1 MKFTRLLIL
10 SLGLSLGISGAAAMD
25 DSAAP
30 VIENVWAKGL
40 SATYTEKG
48 WEVSGW
54 YDAQKTSTQG
64 DMDDNMCYAAS
75 AANLLAWWQNGE
87 DALESEAPRDLDA
100 IWKTLVDNNQIQSSG
115 GDALSVINW
124 WMSGVYAP
132 THQLD
137 DDTWSVVDKT
147 DPVWDRYHLTY
158 ESASQWSEVLPM
170 TLPNYQKG
178 GEAFGGYYFDEYGLT
193 QSELASFIQE
203 VWSCEVYYKAE
214 SPDADGMLT
223 LGTPEISKGGEGPG
237 SIADVDFEEILKDS
251 AISLTILSDPTD
263 DEDGLAHAITLWGV
277 EYQDGEL
284 TMLWLTDSDD
294 YEFSED
300 DVEIT
305 EDTIFTMAAVFNEND
320 NKIYLGEYD
329 AETGNYESEYGTNV
343 YIGGVY
349 ALDTT
354 VMKNRQLVPE
364 PTTATLSLLAL
375 VGLAAR
381 RRRRR

>member
-1 MKFTRLLIL
+1 MGANLPVLMSKFLLIFRIH
-10 SLGLSLGISGAAAMD
+10 GNG
-25 DSAAP
+25 AAP

-87 DALESEAPRDLDA
+87 DALESEAPRDLG
-100 IWKTLVDNNQIQSSG
+100 KPLSSIIKFNLPVGMPFLSSTG
-115 GDALSVINW
+115 GCRAY
-124 WMSGVYAP
+124 MPP

-237 SIADVDFEEILKDS
+237 SIADVDFAEILKG
-251 AISLTILSDPTD
+251 I
-263 DEDGLAHAITLWGV
+263 GLL
-277 EYQDGEL
+277 
-284 TMLWLTDSDD
+284 
-294 YEFSED
+294 
-300 DVEIT
+300 
-305 EDTIFTMAAVFNEND
+305 
-320 NKIYLGEYD
+320 KI
-329 AETGNYESEYGTNV
+329 
-343 YIGGVY
+343 
-349 ALDTT
+349 
-354 VMKNRQLVPE
+354 
-364 PTTATLSLLAL
+364 
-375 VGLAAR
+375 
-381 RRRRR
+381 